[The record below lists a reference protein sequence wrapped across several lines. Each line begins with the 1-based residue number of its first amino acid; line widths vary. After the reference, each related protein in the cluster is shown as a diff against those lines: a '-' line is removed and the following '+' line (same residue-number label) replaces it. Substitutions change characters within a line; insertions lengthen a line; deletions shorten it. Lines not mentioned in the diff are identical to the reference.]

1 MITNK
6 YDHENLK
13 KDFMNGKTVLPT
25 NFLDLGLK
33 MAQNASKIE
42 LLKQEFKKKNIPI
55 PENIERMDAS
65 KIIDDLKEFN
75 EFGHY
80 QGKSPRN
87 SPLSNSNYNIKS
99 K

>member
-6 YDHENLK
+6 YDHEKIK
-13 KDFMNGKTVLPT
+13 KDFMNGKSVLPT

-42 LLKQEFKKKNIPI
+42 LLKKEFKRKNIPI

-65 KIIDDLKEFN
+65 KIIEDLKEFN
-75 EFGHY
+75 EFGLN
-80 QGKSPRN
+80 QGKLL
-87 SPLSNSNYNIKS
+87 SPLSKVNYNI
-99 K
+99 